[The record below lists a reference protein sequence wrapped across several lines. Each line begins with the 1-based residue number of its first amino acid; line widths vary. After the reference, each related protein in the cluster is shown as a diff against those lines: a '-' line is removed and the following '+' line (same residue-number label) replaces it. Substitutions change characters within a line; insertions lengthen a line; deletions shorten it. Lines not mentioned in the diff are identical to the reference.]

1 MSPNQRH
8 NRRLMVY
15 LLLISSAV
23 FALSL
28 SEKMREERDLEAAV
42 PLDYVA
48 QTPKSFEEGA
58 RVVIPPEMA
67 KSPLPKANEDHGAED
82 GLVDTSLQGGL
93 PEAKSL
99 LKGEDLRIAIA
110 QTMRDEVTEDI
121 MECLNAWWL
130 LDPAIEGR
138 VDLEVVLDASGLKEA
153 AIVDHAEV
161 PFGPLS
167 CFATALYRTAWPG
180 SAEGDVVTRQPVVFS
195 NALIVSEEDGAGQD
209 GPSVDALGEGIEDT
223 GA

>member
-1 MSPNQRH
+1 MTPNQRH

-28 SEKMREERDLEAAV
+28 SEKMRKDRDLKVAEG
-42 PLDYVA
+42 PDYVE

-58 RVVIPPEMA
+58 RVLIPREMA
-67 KSPLPKANEDHGAED
+67 PAPTPKGGEAPEEED

-93 PEAKSL
+93 PAPKSFL
-99 LKGEDLRIAIA
+99 TGEDLQEAFA
-110 QTMRDEVTEDI
+110 LTMREDVTEDI

-138 VDLEVVLDASGLKEA
+138 VDLEVVLDSTGLKEA
-153 AIVDHAEV
+153 AIVDHAQV

-167 CFATALYRTAWPG
+167 CFATALYRTQWPASSDG
-180 SAEGDVVTRQPVVFS
+180 EVVILVPVVFS
-195 NALIVSEEDGAGQD
+195 NAFVAPQDVAGED
-209 GPSVDALGEGIEDT
+209 VELDALGEDAEDS
-223 GA
+223 G

>member
-8 NRRLMVY
+8 NRRLMFY
-15 LLLISSAV
+15 LLLISSAI

-28 SEKMREERDLEAAV
+28 SEKMREERDLEAMV
-42 PLDYVA
+42 PPDYVA

-67 KSPLPKANEDHGAED
+67 KSPLPKANVDDDAED

-93 PEAKSL
+93 PEATSL

-167 CFATALYRTAWPG
+167 CFATALYRTPWPG
-180 SAEGDVVTRQPVVFS
+180 SAEGDVVTLQPVVFS
-195 NALIVSEEDGAGQD
+195 NALVVSEEDAAGPD
-209 GPSVDALGEGIEDT
+209 GLSVDALGEGIEDT